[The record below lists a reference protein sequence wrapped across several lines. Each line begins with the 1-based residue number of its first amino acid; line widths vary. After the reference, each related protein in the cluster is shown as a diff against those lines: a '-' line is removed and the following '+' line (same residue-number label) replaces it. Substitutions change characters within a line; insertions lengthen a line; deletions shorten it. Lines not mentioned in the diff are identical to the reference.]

1 MEPLLHD
8 DPRLVGPYTVLARY
22 RESASAVRYLAY
34 GANGGTA
41 VVSVARP
48 ALAALPAFQRRFQA
62 EARTAERLAGGWVQ
76 PLLDS
81 RTDAS
86 EDGML
91 WTACDYVP
99 ALTLGDAVAVAG
111 PLPERAVRILGAG
124 LAETLS
130 RVHATG
136 AVLHGLAP
144 DTVALAADGPRLTA
158 FGALGAAV
166 SAEAAEGG
174 RLSVRLGYLTPE
186 QLDGEE
192 PGPPSD
198 IFVLGLLLAY
208 AATGTTPL
216 AEGPPDAAADRIAHG
231 TAELDGVPEELRPV
245 VARCL
250 AKEPG
255 ERPTAGAVAAELA
268 LEGASAAANATPD
281 GWLPAALS
289 TSITEQATRV
299 DALHTPL
306 DGTGDGG
313 AEGTADGA
321 ANAHGGAG
329 AAADAHSPVNGAANA
344 PSRTDRPADPH
355 DTTGSAA
362 DAHSPA
368 DRLADPHDTTDGP
381 ADVHSRADGA
391 ANAPGPADRPAGP
404 YDATGGTADVHSP
417 TNRAANAPSPRDRPT
432 DPHDTTG
439 SAADVHSPTNRTAN
453 APSPTDRPADPHDAT
468 NSAAEAQRPA
478 DGPADAVPGAASG
491 AGHGATGGAPVPPDT
506 RTTRIGPP
514 RAASGSEGGVV
525 DRPTAALSLPRARPE
540 PPAFPLPPATA
551 PVPQQSQPF
560 PPGPLALPPGAPAAP
575 TGSGSGRFDAL
586 RKPLGQLLARRTLV
600 TGIAAGVAGLV
611 IGGGGVLAFAGDD
624 DAPSDDTDSK
634 PGGDDTPKGL
644 TGLPP
649 EALWAYEHKV
659 AADEV
664 LTAAV
669 IGARCL
675 VVATATGATGV
686 DVRTGKRLW
695 RNADAAAVHQPLPAS
710 GGLAFLAGATGLLW
724 ISTASGA
731 VKHRVD
737 YADGIRDAPGLTVA
751 GIAGTGDGQVWF
763 TGSHKTGTGKA
774 AKVSTYLFAY
784 DLTTRKELWR
794 TAISNGR
801 APLTP
806 VYQLIAVREADI
818 VVRQDAKSLLPAQV
832 KTGKG
837 KSVYHCF
844 SRVDGKRTWSKSFG
858 AVPPTGGSVGD
869 AQGRLYAAATDQLYA
884 YDTADAKQVWRRAGA
899 PRVPGQNSFA
909 FGTGTL
915 VGSTLYVANRFQEV
929 YALDPDSGLERWKS
943 TTEGPAWNAVPRIT
957 LSESGET
964 VLSADGLQVTAFGAV
979 DGKRL
984 WKFQS
989 AGGPAPSPDADD
1001 DAAVP
1006 APAYQPLMAGRTAVI
1021 RRGGTFYALPVD

>member
-255 ERPTAGAVAAELA
+255 ARPTAGAVAAELA
-268 LEGASAAANATPD
+268 LEGASAAANATLA

-289 TSITEQATRV
+289 ASITEQATRV

-306 DGTGDGG
+306 DGG
-313 AEGTADGA
+313 AEGAAEGQGTTDGA
-321 ANAHGGAG
+321 ANAPAGAG
-329 AAADAHSPVNGAANA
+329 A
-344 PSRTDRPADPH
+344 
-355 DTTGSAA
+355 AA

-368 DRLADPHDTTDGP
+368 DRLADPHGATDGP

-417 TNRAANAPSPRDRPT
+417 TNRAANAPSPT
-432 DPHDTTG
+432 DQ
-439 SAADVHSPTNRTAN
+439 
-453 APSPTDRPADPHDAT
+453 PADPHDAT
-468 NSAAEAQRPA
+468 NSAANGAAEAQRPA
-478 DGPADAVPGAASG
+478 DGPTDAVPGAAGG
-491 AGHGATGGAPVPPDT
+491 AGPGSAGGAPVPPDT

-551 PVPQQSQPF
+551 PVPQQSQPL

-989 AGGPAPSPDADD
+989 AGGPAPSPDAEADAD